1 VPSCGSVSAGEQE
14 PTLPPDQLRSLYRVR
29 RCYCLRSSCRSSYS
43 YGLHCYAARMKL
55 GNVELVDNCARR
67 KLDTMHVP
75 LKFENSEQ
83 ITLSVMM
90 FTLVIFCTLGTLWDP
105 SCV

>member
-1 VPSCGSVSAGEQE
+1 
-14 PTLPPDQLRSLYRVR
+14 
-29 RCYCLRSSCRSSYS
+29 
-43 YGLHCYAARMKL
+43 MKL

-105 SCV
+105 SCVWSLSVDGMFWIDMDVHLVQQHSSNMFCWYFIL

>member
-1 VPSCGSVSAGEQE
+1 
-14 PTLPPDQLRSLYRVR
+14 
-29 RCYCLRSSCRSSYS
+29 
-43 YGLHCYAARMKL
+43 MKL